1 MDSCRLTIKAQPG
14 ARQNGVD
21 GLLEDA
27 IKIRLQAPAVD
38 GKANRALLVFL
49 ARQLGLRPRNIRLVA
64 GLNSRRKIVE
74 IEGLDEN
81 TAREKLLGE
90 KQACARSRPDLKR
103 FG

>member
-81 TAREKLLGE
+81 TAREKLPGE
-90 KQACARSRPDLKR
+90 KQACARSRPNLKR